1 MMPSG
6 SPVDYHKR
14 QYLTVCKRLMDT
26 SLSRAR
32 AKLWQATTSPG
43 RVEELRREN
52 DRELRARMSH
62 HRAALVNLGFLIERR
77 ISVTNRVAI
86 CSLVAPFEFW
96 SGESGLRFF
105 VERFDW
111 L

>member
-1 MMPSG
+1 
-6 SPVDYHKR
+6 
-14 QYLTVCKRLMDT
+14 
-26 SLSRAR
+26 
-32 AKLWQATTSPG
+32 
-43 RVEELRREN
+43 
-52 DRELRARMSH
+52 MSH

-111 L
+111 LEADQTTIVVTARPGTMPQWEAVIQKEDVPPWNGCGTCQGLIE